1 MEDLFIKLLNMS
13 ITAGWLIL
21 AVLCVRFFF
30 RRMPKWVCCL
40 LWGMVALRLVMP
52 FSIESAFSLL
62 PGVDPVRETTVEQDH
77 FLMHVPSIDSKLPFV
92 EQTINPMLRETFS
105 YEETDSAAPWQVIT
119 GIAAYVWA
127 AGIVLLLLFAVG
139 SMVRLHLL
147 VQEAVQDQD
156 NVYLC
161 DAVKSPFLL
170 GVVRPKIYLPSAL
183 TEKEMEYILA
193 HERAH
198 LRRRDYL
205 WKLLGYILL
214 CIYWFNPLCVL
225 AYLLLCKDIELACDE
240 KVIREMSLTDKKEYS
255 RVLLSCAAQRRHVF
269 VCPVAFGEVGVKD
282 RVKAVLNYRKTA
294 GWVMGIALVVCAVV
308 MVCFLTNPSK
318 EYRIKITIPAG
329 NSYGFCYSDEEISPK
344 RSTLT
349 IAKGGSLGDA
359 EVILLP
365 VEFGEETASD
375 DPIPVTAVAP
385 AKIKAEKGVWY
396 KIGVNLQNP
405 ATRDMDVYV
414 TVSGVEVRIA
424 SGNRDVNSIV
434 PDKEV
439 PQSREVSQDTADDQ
453 PPVPSEE
460 PGNPEAAAY
469 LKVYMITENDSVTIP
484 LPLSQEQVSAIL
496 SEERKQLGN
505 GYGFIASLWIDG
517 EEEYFTENSVPQTV
531 VDLAVEKCGYLF
543 ASPASLQSP
552 IKEARLDCNWLK
564 EPICLGKEKLP
575 QLEKILKGA
584 EQIGVGDCGYGAV
597 LTLTLENGERM
608 TLYKGTDDCGSI
620 CFGSWGGYSISSQA
634 DQAFWEMFGL
644 GKTAKDRREN

>member
-1 MEDLFIKLLNMS
+1 MEDLFLKLLNMS
-13 ITAGWLIL
+13 ITAGWMIL
-21 AVLCVRFFF
+21 AVLCVRFLF
-30 RRMPKWVCCL
+30 RKIPKWVCCL

-62 PGVDPVRETTVEQDH
+62 PGVEPVRETTVEQDH
-77 FLMHVPSIDSKLPFV
+77 FLMRVPSIDSKLPFV
-92 EQTINPMLRETFS
+92 EQTINPMLRETFA
-105 YEETDSAAPWQVIT
+105 YEETDSAAPWQVVT

-127 AGIVLLLLFAVG
+127 VGIVLLLLFAVV
-139 SMVRLHLL
+139 SMVRLYLL
-147 VQEAVQDQD
+147 VREAVHHQD

-198 LRRRDYL
+198 LWRRDYL

-225 AYLLLCKDIELACDE
+225 AYLLFCKDIELACDE
-240 KVIREMSLTDKKEYS
+240 KVIREMSLSDKKEYS
-255 RVLLSCAAQRRHVF
+255 RVLLSCATQRRFVF
-269 VCPVAFGEVGVKD
+269 VCPVAFGEVGVKE
-282 RVKAVLNYRKTA
+282 RVKVVLNYKKTA
-294 GWVMGIALVVCAVV
+294 GWVIGIALVVCAVV

-329 NSYGFCYSDEEISPK
+329 NSYGFCYSDEEISSK
-344 RSTLT
+344 KGSLT

-365 VEFGEETASD
+365 VEFGEENASD
-375 DPIPVTAVAP
+375 EPIPVTAVAP

-396 KIGVNLQNP
+396 QIGVNMRNP
-405 ATRDMDVYV
+405 TAQDMDVYV
-414 TVSGVEVRIA
+414 TVSDVEVRIA
-424 SGNRDVNSIV
+424 SGNRDENSIV

-439 PQSREVSQDTADDQ
+439 PQSIELSQEAADDQ
-453 PPVPSEE
+453 TAVSGEE
-460 PGNPEAAAY
+460 QGNPEAEAY
-469 LKVYMITENDSVTIP
+469 LSVYMITENDSVTIN
-484 LPLSQEQVSAIL
+484 LPLSSEQVTTIL

-505 GYGFIASLWIDG
+505 GYGFIASLWMDG
-517 EEEYFTENSVPQTV
+517 KEEYFTENSVPQTV
-531 VDLAVEKCGYLF
+531 VDLAVEKCGYLL
-543 ASPASLQSP
+543 ASPAGLQSP
-552 IKEARLDCNWLK
+552 IKEARLDCNWLE
-564 EPICLGKEKLP
+564 EPICLGEEKLS

-584 EQIGVGDCGYGAV
+584 EYIGVGNCGYGAV
-597 LTLTLENGERM
+597 LTLTLENGEQM
-608 TLYKGTDDCGSI
+608 TLFKGTDDCGSI

-644 GKTAKDRREN
+644 GKTAKERREN